1 MGIAISSNG
10 DCGVTV
16 ISNQFIDHFMPHAN
30 GTCVKTYLY
39 LLRQLS
45 MPDSTDLSVSSIA
58 ASLGDTEGDIL
69 RSIAWLEQYGLLQ
82 AARAGGEG
90 NEGDITGI
98 VLLNQSSAKHASVVE
113 VPVMNV
119 PVIDIPVIKKPDS
132 AAILQSA
139 PSAKEP
145 SAGFMDAAAEQK
157 QADLEIPTY
166 SKSQIEK
173 LSSNEEVKWVM
184 SIAER
189 YLERLLNPAD
199 IQLIIYLYESAG
211 FPADLILYLYE
222 YCASRDKKSPSYI
235 EKVALNWAQ
244 EGIRTVEQAET
255 SSLKY
260 NAHYQ
265 AVVRAFGMNRM
276 PGAAEQN
283 YIDRWAKKFGFSAD
297 MIEEACSRSLLSTQ
311 RPDFKYAD
319 RILENWHKKGIAT
332 KQDILRA
339 DQIHSQTVAR
349 TAANKTESFS
359 RAVPKNNNRFN
370 AFPQR
375 SYSGE
380 EYSSMEQ
387 RLLNRSGN

>member
-1 MGIAISSNG
+1 MGIAISGGNHCS
-10 DCGVTV
+10 VTV
-16 ISNQFIDHFMPHAN
+16 ISNRFIDHFMPHAN

-45 MPDSTDLSVSSIA
+45 MPSTAELSISSIA

-69 RSIAWLEQYGLLQ
+69 RSVAWLEQYGLLQ
-82 AARAGGEG
+82 VSRAEGEASEGEITRITLLDLGGG
-90 NEGDITGI
+90 GHT
-98 VLLNQSSAKHASVVE
+98 SVVE
-113 VPVMNV
+113 VPVMNL
-119 PVIDIPVIKKPDS
+119 PVIDIPVIQSISS
-132 AAILQSA
+132 AAGSLA
-139 PSAKEP
+139 PVVDESP
-145 SAGFMDAAAEQK
+145 AEQK
-157 QADLEIPTY
+157 KPDLEIPTY

-173 LSSNEEVKWVM
+173 LSSNEEVKWIM

-199 IQLIIYLYESAG
+199 IQLIVYLYESAG
-211 FPADLILYLYE
+211 FSADLILYLYE

-244 EGIRTVEQAET
+244 EGISTVEQAET
-255 SSLKY
+255 SSFKY

-265 AVVRAFGMNRM
+265 AVVRAFGMNRT
-276 PGAAEQN
+276 PGAAEQS

-319 RILENWHKKGIAT
+319 RILENWHKKGITT

-349 TAANKTESFS
+349 TAANKTENFS

-375 SYSGE
+375 NYSGE

-387 RLLNRSGN
+387 RLLNRSGS